1 MGLKQLFLFIWEA
14 GKKVAIE
21 QCNRMGPESGVTFFL
36 SKSQRGLLPRGG
48 GDKEH
53 KGLNNLEKR

>member
-48 GDKEH
+48 GTKNI
-53 KGLNNLEKR
+53 KGSTT